1 MRTALT
7 ELFGID
13 VPLVGF
19 SRSPAVVAEV
29 SKAGGLGVLAA
40 TAYGPEEL
48 DVQLTWIEEQVR
60 GRPYGVDVLVPAS
73 TVGDRRELVAR
84 LRAQIPAEHI
94 EFVRSLLEKYGVEPG
109 DLARGHGAAD
119 DQVVG
124 VAPEGVEAL
133 VDVAFSHDIALI
145 ANALG
150 PAPPFLVERGKREGV
165 VVAALVGNARHA
177 ARQLDAGVD
186 LLVAQGTEA
195 GGHTGTVATMVLTPE
210 IVELAGATP
219 VLAAGGIASGRQMAA
234 ALALGAAGVW
244 CGSVWLNSVE
254 DITPDYIKRKFQAA
268 ESTDTVRSRTRT
280 GKPARQLRSA
290 WHDEWERPD
299 APEPLGMPV
308 QRMLAKDAWQRI
320 DAAAEQGVAGA
331 HALGSFFVGQ
341 VVGSFGE
348 LRPAAQIVADMA
360 AECAECITGLQR
372 VIHGGAA

>member
-1 MRTALT
+1 
-7 ELFGID
+7 
-13 VPLVGF
+13 V
-19 SRSPAVVAEV
+19 
-29 SKAGGLGVLAA
+29 
-40 TAYGPEEL
+40 
-48 DVQLTWIEEQVR
+48 W

-195 GGHTGTVATMVLTPE
+195 G
-210 IVELAGATP
+210 
-219 VLAAGGIASGRQMAA
+219 
-234 ALALGAAGVW
+234 
-244 CGSVWLNSVE
+244 
-254 DITPDYIKRKFQAA
+254 
-268 ESTDTVRSRTRT
+268 DT
-280 GKPARQLRSA
+280 PARWRPWCSPRRS
-290 WHDEWERPD
+290 
-299 APEPLGMPV
+299 
-308 QRMLAKDAWQRI
+308 
-320 DAAAEQGVAGA
+320 
-331 HALGSFFVGQ
+331 
-341 VVGSFGE
+341 
-348 LRPAAQIVADMA
+348 
-360 AECAECITGLQR
+360 
-372 VIHGGAA
+372 

>member
-124 VAPEGVEAL
+124 VAPE
-133 VDVAFSHDIALI
+133 DRKST
-145 ANALG
+145 
-150 PAPPFLVERGKREGV
+150 R
-165 VVAALVGNARHA
+165 
-177 ARQLDAGVD
+177 
-186 LLVAQGTEA
+186 
-195 GGHTGTVATMVLTPE
+195 
-210 IVELAGATP
+210 
-219 VLAAGGIASGRQMAA
+219 
-234 ALALGAAGVW
+234 
-244 CGSVWLNSVE
+244 LNSSHVK
-254 DITPDYIKRKFQAA
+254 ISYAVFCLKK
-268 ESTDTVRSRTRT
+268 
-280 GKPARQLRSA
+280 KKK
-290 WHDEWERPD
+290 
-299 APEPLGMPV
+299 
-308 QRMLAKDAWQRI
+308 QRD
-320 DAAAEQGVAGA
+320 
-331 HALGSFFVGQ
+331 
-341 VVGSFGE
+341 
-348 LRPAAQIVADMA
+348 P
-360 AECAECITGLQR
+360 
-372 VIHGGAA
+372 IHPRHHPGP